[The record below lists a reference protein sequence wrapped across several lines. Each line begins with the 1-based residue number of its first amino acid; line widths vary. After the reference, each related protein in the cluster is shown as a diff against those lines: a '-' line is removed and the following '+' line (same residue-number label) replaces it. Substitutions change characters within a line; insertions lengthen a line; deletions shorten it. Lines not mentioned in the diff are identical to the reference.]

1 MKKLI
6 LIRHG
11 KSEWNGETLPDFERP
26 LNKRGKR
33 DCPVMAQRMVEA
45 NIMPERWISSTA
57 KRARETVEIMNK
69 VFALDEK
76 RITWSDRLYL
86 ASPAEIAEV
95 IAREGGEA
103 STLFL
108 TGHNPGIS
116 ELAAAISGVRL
127 DNIPTCGIFGVQ
139 AEIENWSEINTKR
152 FTFDFFDYPK
162 KSI

>member
-57 KRARETVEIMNK
+57 KRARETVEI
-69 VFALDEK
+69 
-76 RITWSDRLYL
+76 
-86 ASPAEIAEV
+86 